1 MRVRSPLANME
12 VAIGSVGRRGGD
24 LILRSAASSAL
35 DTEIAVSAREALA
48 IIGRILATPAGLL
61 FVLGL
66 PFFWLRRETA
76 SAESQSVSQGQA
88 NINKPW

>member
-1 MRVRSPLANME
+1 MRVRSALANME
-12 VAIGSVGRRGGD
+12 VAIGSVSRRGND
-24 LILRSAASSAL
+24 LILKSAASSNI

-48 IIGRILATPAGLL
+48 IIGRILATRAGWL

-66 PFFWLRRETA
+66 PFAWLRRESGSNTSHA
-76 SAESQSVSQGQA
+76 APPTQV